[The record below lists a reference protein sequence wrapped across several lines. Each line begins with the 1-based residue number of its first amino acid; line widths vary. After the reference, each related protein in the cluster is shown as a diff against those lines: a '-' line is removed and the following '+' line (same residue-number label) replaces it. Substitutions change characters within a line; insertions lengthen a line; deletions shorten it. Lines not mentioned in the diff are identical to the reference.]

1 MLFNLSNLNSNLGLT
16 LGYLNP
22 ALNNSALMAK
32 IVNCWHVAPCKGIQH
47 SLGFYIPCLG
57 FPIPGTGFKTL
68 SGELGFW
75 IPVLVGFQIRWA
87 LFRIPKAKFQ
97 IQDSKI
103 LIFLHGTRHET
114 ETLEGQQLG
123 GKTTEAMFTLMT
135 AFRVSTKSYPV
146 RLSRM
151 VWTATTHV
159 YTRCIQYPVGR
170 PFTTIKKNAWRSS
183 LFQCIGQDLKQSPA
197 IIEVTAKSDF
207 NTFKTLLQ
215 THYFREAFNLY
226 FLFSVSYSIHLRIL
240 L

>member
-1 MLFNLSNLNSNLGLT
+1 MLFKLSNLNSNLALT

-32 IVNCWHVAPCKGIQH
+32 IVNCWHVAPCKGMQH
-47 SLGFYIPCLG
+47 SLGFYIPRLG
-57 FPIPGTGFKTL
+57 FPIPGTEFKTL

-75 IPVLVGFQIRWA
+75 IPVLVGFQIHWA
-87 LFRIPKAKFQ
+87 PFRIPKAKFQ

-123 GKTTEAMFTLMT
+123 GKTAEAMFTLMI

-159 YTRCIQYPVGR
+159 YTHCIQYPVGR
-170 PFTTIKKNAWRSS
+170 PFTTIKKNSWRSN

-215 THYFREAFNLY
+215 THYFREAFNL
-226 FLFSVSYSIHLRIL
+226 
-240 L
+240 